1 MLTIITGDWNM
12 HHNSWNSSIE
22 MEVTP
27 ARTQEVVD
35 WLKGQGFSLCSKKDI
50 HTRTGSS
57 SQWDT
62 IIDLTF
68 ANEMAVRQGI
78 ICNHSV
84 NPDLA
89 LLSDHHALT
98 FTLGNPRESVDNL
111 TKAKYNWK
119 HANEE
124 DYVEALEQE
133 LHTDTETF
141 DQVIQQVLNINR
153 TQASPEELDSAVRFI
168 NSCME
173 CTAEKSVPICQ
184 MCS

>member
-50 HTRTGSS
+50 HTRTSSS

-68 ANEMAVRQGI
+68 AMKWQSDREL
-78 ICNHSV
+78 SV
-84 NPDLA
+84 
-89 LLSDHHALT
+89 T
-98 FTLGNPRESVDNL
+98 
-111 TKAKYNWK
+111 
-119 HANEE
+119 
-124 DYVEALEQE
+124 
-133 LHTDTETF
+133 
-141 DQVIQQVLNINR
+141 
-153 TQASPEELDSAVRFI
+153 TQ
-168 NSCME
+168 
-173 CTAEKSVPICQ
+173 
-184 MCS
+184 